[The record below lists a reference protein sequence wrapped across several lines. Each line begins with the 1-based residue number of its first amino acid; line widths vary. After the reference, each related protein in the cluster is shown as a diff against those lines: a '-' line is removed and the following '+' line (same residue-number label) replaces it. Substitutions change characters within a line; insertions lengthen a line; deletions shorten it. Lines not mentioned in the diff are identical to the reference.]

1 MFVGLDWQMDQEMRS
16 SFLVIDVIGRNAGVE
31 LECHARGF
39 IDPEL
44 DHGKEAVRRVI
55 REEGQASASG

>member
-1 MFVGLDWQMDQEMRS
+1 MRS
-16 SFLVIDVIGRNAGVE
+16 AFLVMDVIGRNAGVE

-44 DHGKEAVRRVI
+44 DDGKETI
-55 REEGQASASG
+55 RLVV